1 LTTPFNRVLAKDEQ
15 RRKLQ
20 AYRDRHAQFVAN
32 SQWLARLAQQSSI
45 VKASGRVRVI
55 PPGIDT
61 TIFKPHDKQLC
72 RKQLDLPADAFVLI
86 TGGAS
91 LRDTNKNIPWL
102 FEQLSRLPDL
112 ESVIVVA
119 FGEGAVPVPSRLNVR
134 LVGGIPDRENLA
146 RLLAAADVFVSASLM
161 ETYGLTL
168 VEAMSCGTPVVAF
181 RVGGIPEA
189 APEGRGAILC
199 PPQDSAALIAA
210 IMQLRNSAQLREMLG
225 QAAHETV
232 QVRNR
237 LSSFSK
243 SFAEIYRECVAARE
257 NTERKQSAFIM

>member
-1 LTTPFNRVLAKDEQ
+1 
-15 RRKLQ
+15 
-20 AYRDRHAQFVAN
+20 
-32 SQWLARLAQQSSI
+32 
-45 VKASGRVRVI
+45 
-55 PPGIDT
+55 
-61 TIFKPHDKQLC
+61 
-72 RKQLDLPADAFVLI
+72 
-86 TGGAS
+86 
-91 LRDTNKNIPWL
+91 
-102 FEQLSRLPDL
+102 
-112 ESVIVVA
+112 
-119 FGEGAVPVPSRLNVR
+119 
-134 LVGGIPDRENLA
+134 
-146 RLLAAADVFVSASLM
+146 M

-199 PPQDSAALIAA
+199 PPQDSAALNAA